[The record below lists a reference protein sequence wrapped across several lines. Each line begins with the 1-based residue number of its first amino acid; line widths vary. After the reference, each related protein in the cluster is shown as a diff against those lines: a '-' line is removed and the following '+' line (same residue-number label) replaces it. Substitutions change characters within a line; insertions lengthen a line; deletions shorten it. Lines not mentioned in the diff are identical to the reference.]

1 MKVHLT
7 RRYRF
12 AAAHRLHS
20 AHLDADEN
28 RRVYGKCNN
37 PVGHGHDYGLEV
49 TVAGPV
55 DAYTGRVCDVAAL
68 DATVAREVLARFDH
82 QDLDAVPQLAGRV
95 PTTEEL
101 CAAVER
107 LLRAAWTGAPVVRV
121 QVRETWK
128 NSVALGDEGPGPALP
143 EAAP

>member
-1 MKVHLT
+1 MRAHLT
-7 RRYRF
+7 RRYRI

-20 AHLDADEN
+20 PALDAEEN

-68 DATVAREVLARFDH
+68 DAVVTREVLARFDH
-82 QDLDAVPQLAGRV
+82 QDLDFVPELAGQV
-95 PTTEEL
+95 PTTESL
-101 CAAVER
+101 CAAIDR
-107 LLRAAWTGAPVVRV
+107 LLRQVWQGAPVVRV
-121 QVRETWK
+121 EVRETWK
-128 NSVALGDEGPGPALP
+128 NSVALGDEGPEPAP
-143 EAAP
+143 